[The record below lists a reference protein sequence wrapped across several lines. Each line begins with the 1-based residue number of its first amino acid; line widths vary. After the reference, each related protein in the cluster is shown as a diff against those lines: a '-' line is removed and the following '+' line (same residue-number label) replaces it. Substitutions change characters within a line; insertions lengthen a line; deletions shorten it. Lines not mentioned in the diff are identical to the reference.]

1 MKERREVGEGG
12 RGGGGRQGAMEVLRP
27 GAPRVKGDLF
37 ILA

>member
-1 MKERREVGEGG
+1 MKERKVVGEGG
-12 RGGGGRQGAMEVLRP
+12 GGGEGGQGAMEVLRP